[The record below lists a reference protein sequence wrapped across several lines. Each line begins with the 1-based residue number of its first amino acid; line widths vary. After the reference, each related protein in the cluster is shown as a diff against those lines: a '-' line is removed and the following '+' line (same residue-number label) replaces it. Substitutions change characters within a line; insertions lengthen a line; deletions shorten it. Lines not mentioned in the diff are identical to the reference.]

1 MAPDTRRRVWAVF
14 SIIASSIIL
23 VLAVL
28 GILLSWLVS
37 RTAIDVVVG
46 LMNGVETASQTA
58 QYGVARVQTGIA
70 NVRADVVDLADSA
83 TQLSNNVADQGLV
96 VTLLPDEK
104 VQRLVAAVTQVD
116 DAVASLEDTA
126 ASARNL
132 YRTLNRVPGVNL
144 PELDETPLANIQTM
158 VTTTRDGVADIKAG
172 VQAIRQKQADAIAR
186 VTTAAGKVEN
196 RLDTASGTLDQVN
209 AGFVRLQDRAAQIRG
224 IVPPLFT
231 VIALLVI
238 LFEIWIIY
246 TQVVVIRLALGQ
258 WRAAPKAVPIPAT

>member
-1 MAPDTRRRVWAVF
+1 MSPDTRRRVWAMF

-37 RTAIDVVVG
+37 QAAIDVVVG
-46 LMNGVETASQTA
+46 LMNGVESASQTA
-58 QYGVARVQTGIA
+58 QYAVSRIEARVA
-70 NVRADVVDLADSA
+70 DVRADVVDIGDSA
-83 TQLSNNVADQGLV
+83 AQLSGNVANEGLV

-104 VQRLVAAVTQVD
+104 VGRLGMAVSQVD
-116 DAVASLEDTA
+116 DAAASLQDSV

-132 YRTLNRVPGVNL
+132 YRTMNRIPGVDL
-144 PELDETPLANIQTM
+144 PALDETRLAAVPAAVDTI
-158 VTTTRDGVADIKAG
+158 RDGAFEIKTG
-172 VQAIRQKQADAIAR
+172 VQAVRQKQADAIAR

-196 RLDTASGTLDQVN
+196 RLDSFSSTLDQFN

-224 IVPPLFT
+224 VVPTLFT

-258 WRAAPKAVPIPAT
+258 WRAANTAAQPAK